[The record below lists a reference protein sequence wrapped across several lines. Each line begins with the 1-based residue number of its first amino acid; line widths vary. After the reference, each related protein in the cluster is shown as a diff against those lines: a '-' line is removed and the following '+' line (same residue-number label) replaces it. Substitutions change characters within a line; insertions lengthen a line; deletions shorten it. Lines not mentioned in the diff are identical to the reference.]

1 MKNTTCSCKSDETAS
16 SSSPPNQSLRKQITW
31 ISIILVGW
39 ILLYLYLEKIARWIT
54 YDLLSMQEG
63 SKLGESV
70 LFFLYDTPKI
80 FMLLVLI
87 IFVIGIIRTY
97 LTPEKTRDIL
107 HGKSLWIG
115 NMIGSLL
122 GIVSPFCT
130 CSTVPLFIGFVK
142 GGIPLGVTFSFLI
155 SSPLIDETALVL
167 LFGLFGWKVAGL
179 YLLSGLVISFITGI
193 IIGKL
198 HLENGVQ
205 DWVYEIKE
213 TEKQSQEKHLAF
225 SDRIAFGLH
234 EIKTIVGKVWPYIVG
249 GIAVGA
255 LIHGYVPTDLMA
267 GIMGKKAWWSIPL
280 AVLIGVPVY
289 SNGAGI
295 IPIFT
300 VLLEKGASIGTVLAF
315 MMAVIGLSLPE
326 VIILKNILKWK
337 LIGVFI
343 GIVALGI
350 IIVGYL
356 FNALI

>member
-16 SSSPPNQSLRKQITW
+16 SSSSPNQSLRKQITW
-31 ISIILVGW
+31 ISITLVGW

-97 LTPEKTRDIL
+97 LTPEKTKTIL
-107 HGKSLWIG
+107 RGQSEWVG
-115 NMIGSLL
+115 NLIASLL

-142 GGIPLGVTFSFLI
+142 AGIPLGVTFSFLT

-179 YLLSGLVISFITGI
+179 YLLSGLVISFVSGI

-213 TEKQSQEKHLAF
+213 TEKQSQEKQLAF

-234 EIKTIVGKVWPYIVG
+234 EIKTIVSKVWPYIVG

-267 GIMGKKAWWSIPL
+267 DIMGKKAWWSIPL

-300 VLLEKGASIGTVLAF
+300 VLLEKGAALGTVLAF

-343 GIVALGI
+343 SVVALGI